1 MLGAGGLESVPE
13 SEVVGLDATFFSVPQ
28 QNHYPQTLFILLH
41 CFPRFSAKPIS
52 RNSFTCALTHS
63 PTHKYV
69 YPDPVPEFAEH
80 ETQKFKFELFWK
92 LSEEGVD
99 EFGDDL
105 HSVVDVCAQIFSEF
119 LHKEYR
125 GPGTLLVEPFT
136 DMMVALKK
144 KKLPGAAL
152 AARESLLWLQNFV
165 DKDWEVWNSKLK

>member
-1 MLGAGGLESVPE
+1 MFGKEFRPWCSNFTMIQRHFSEIEPDDDGVVVGEGEGGKDRDELGLGLGVVFIKCMLGAGGLEP
-13 SEVVGLDATFFSVPQ
+13 
-28 QNHYPQTLFILLH
+28 
-41 CFPRFSAKPIS
+41 
-52 RNSFTCALTHS
+52 
-63 PTHKYV
+63 
-69 YPDPVPEFAEH
+69 

-105 HSVVDVCAQIFSEF
+105 HSVVDICAQIFSEF